1 MKRIDDVSGRIPV
14 LYWGDHIEETARR
27 QAIDLSR
34 HSRTFHHVA
43 IMADCHPGYGMPIG
57 GVIAC
62 LDSVIP
68 YAVGVDIGCGM
79 AAVRTGTPS
88 KELSTDRVRDI
99 VVAAE
104 RRIPAGE
111 GHSHGSGQE
120 WDQFSRIPEWMDGR
134 GRDLAER
141 SLGTLGGG
149 NHFLELQ
156 EGDDGFVWLMIHSGS
171 RNTGFRTANHH
182 HEIALKYCR
191 ARRLV
196 LPTDELSYLP
206 VDSSEGRE
214 YIRDMEFAMDYAGEN
229 RRRLIGSFMEL
240 FTDCTGEDE
249 FHDLVDI
256 HHNYAARETHFG
268 REVWIH
274 RKGAT
279 SARKGETG
287 IIPGSMGTSSYIVR
301 GLGNPD
307 SFSSCSHGAGRT
319 MGRREASRRLSVEE
333 CDESMKGVVF
343 TGWRRFG
350 GYGRRKKGAP
360 VLDLSEA
367 PGAYKDIEEVM
378 SAQRDLVE
386 PAVRLRPMG
395 VVKG

>member
-1 MKRIDDVSGRIPV
+1 MKRIDDGSGRIPIF
-14 LYWGDHIEETARR
+14 YWGDNIEETARK
-27 QAIDLSR
+27 QAVDLSR

-88 KELSTDRVRDI
+88 KELVIDRVRNI
-99 VVAAE
+99 VAAAE
-104 RRIPAGE
+104 RKIPAGE
-111 GHSHGSGQE
+111 GHSHRSRQD
-120 WDQFSRIPEWMDGR
+120 WDQFKRIPEWMDGR

-171 RNTGFRTANHH
+171 RNTGFRIAKHH
-182 HEIALKYCR
+182 HEKALQYCR
-191 ARRLV
+191 ARKLV

-206 VDSSEGRE
+206 VDSAEGRE
-214 YIRDMEFAMDYAGEN
+214 YIRDMEFALDYAVEN

-240 FTDCTGEDE
+240 FTDSTGDEE
-249 FHDLVDI
+249 FHDRVNI
-256 HHNYAARETHFG
+256 HHNYAACETHFG
-268 REVWIH
+268 RKVWVH

-279 SARKGETG
+279 SAGKGEMG

-307 SFSSCSHGAGRT
+307 SFSSCSHGAGRV
-319 MGRREASRRLSVEE
+319 MGRREASRKMSVRE

-343 TGWRRFG
+343 SGWKRFG

-367 PGAYKDIEEVM
+367 PGAYKDIDEVM
-378 SAQRDLVE
+378 LAQRDLVE
-386 PAVRLRPMG
+386 PVVRLRPMG

>member
-214 YIRDMEFAMDYAGEN
+214 YIRDMEFAMDYAREN